1 VEYIVKYLIFLVYQ
15 NLPEDFTIVLCSK
28 IKIEKVNV
36 MSVRPPDIFFRTY
49 PELTAPASGEST
61 SVYLPP
67 SIVAKNF
74 SLFVTVAAIN
84 TNVIVALEGSIDGT
98 NWSKI
103 IANSTIT
110 ANGTTHYNVANHPVK
125 FIRPVFVSESGGTA
139 ATVLF
144 SIAAAN

>member
-1 VEYIVKYLIFLVYQ
+1 M
-15 NLPEDFTIVLCSK
+15 TA
-28 IKIEKVNV
+28 
-36 MSVRPPDIFFRTY
+36 RPPDIFFNTY
-49 PELTAPASGEST
+49 PVLTAPATCADT

-67 SIVAKNF
+67 TIVAKNF
-74 SLFVTVAAIN
+74 SLFVTVASVN

-98 NWSKI
+98 HWSKI
-103 IANSTIT
+103 IANTTLT
-110 ANGTTHYNVANHPVK
+110 ANGTTHYNSANHPVK

>member
-1 VEYIVKYLIFLVYQ
+1 
-15 NLPEDFTIVLCSK
+15 
-28 IKIEKVNV
+28 
-36 MSVRPPDIFFRTY
+36 MSVRPPDILFVTY
-49 PELTAPASGEST
+49 PTLTAPATCADT

-74 SLFVTVAAIN
+74 SFFVTVASVN

-103 IANSTIT
+103 IANTTIT
-110 ANGTTHYNVANHPVK
+110 TNGTTHYNLANHPLK
-125 FIRPVFVSESGGTA
+125 FIRPIFVSESGGTA

>member
-1 VEYIVKYLIFLVYQ
+1 MTA
-15 NLPEDFTIVLCSK
+15 LPP
-28 IKIEKVNV
+28 N
-36 MSVRPPDIFFRTY
+36 IFFNTY
-49 PELTAPASGEST
+49 TLLTAPASGDSA

-74 SLFVTVAAIN
+74 TLFVTVASIN
-84 TNVIVALEGSIDGT
+84 TNVIIALEGSIDGT

-103 IANSTIT
+103 IANNTIT

-144 SIAAAN
+144 SIAAGN

>member
-1 VEYIVKYLIFLVYQ
+1 M
-15 NLPEDFTIVLCSK
+15 TA
-28 IKIEKVNV
+28 
-36 MSVRPPDIFFRTY
+36 RPPDILFVTY
-49 PELTAPASGEST
+49 PVLTAPATCADT
-61 SVYLPP
+61 SVYQPP
-67 SIVAKNF
+67 TIVAKNF
-74 SLFVTVAAIN
+74 SLFVTVASVN
-84 TNVIVALEGSIDGT
+84 TTVIVALEASIDGT

-103 IANSTIT
+103 IANTTLT